1 MYMNQ
6 KVLRVLEF
14 DKIISALTDK
24 ATSEPGKMLCSQ
36 LLPVS
41 DLSEIEQAQLETADA
56 FSRLVKNGRINFSG
70 NREVG
75 FAVKS
80 LELGATLSI
89 TELLQIASLLECTSR
104 IKTFA
109 RGERGED
116 VVDSLQPLFDEL
128 EPLTPVS
135 NEIRRC
141 ILSEEEIAD
150 DASSNLKHIRRSMTL
165 TNDKIHSQLSSMVN
179 SSYRTYLQDPVIT
192 MRNNRYCI
200 PVKAEHKSNVPG
212 MVHDQSSTGS
222 TLFIEPAA
230 IVNLNNQLK
239 ELALQERDEIAAI
252 LATLSAMCGEH
263 GRELVQNQKLL
274 TKLDFIFAKASLAM

>member
-89 TELLQIASLLECTSR
+89 TELLHIASLLECTSR

-116 VVDSLQPLFDEL
+116 VVDSLQPLFGIFL
-128 EPLTPVS
+128 YSL
-135 NEIRRC
+135 
-141 ILSEEEIAD
+141 L
-150 DASSNLKHIRRSMTL
+150 LLFLLH
-165 TNDKIHSQLSSMVN
+165 KIV
-179 SSYRTYLQDPVIT
+179 
-192 MRNNRYCI
+192 
-200 PVKAEHKSNVPG
+200 
-212 MVHDQSSTGS
+212 
-222 TLFIEPAA
+222 LFH
-230 IVNLNNQLK
+230 VLFF
-239 ELALQERDEIAAI
+239 R
-252 LATLSAMCGEH
+252 
-263 GRELVQNQKLL
+263 
-274 TKLDFIFAKASLAM
+274 